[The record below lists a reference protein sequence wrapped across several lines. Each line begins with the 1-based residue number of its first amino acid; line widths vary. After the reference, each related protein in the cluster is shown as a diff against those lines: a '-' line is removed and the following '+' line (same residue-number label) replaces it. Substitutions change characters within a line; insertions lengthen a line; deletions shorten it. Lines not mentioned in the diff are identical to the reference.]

1 MLDAARGLGIDVPSL
16 CYLEGCK
23 PSTSCLCCVMK
34 IRGPNRLVPSCGTVA
49 VEGMEIESE
58 TDEVRNTRR
67 TALEL
72 LLSDHVGDCF
82 GPCDLSCPAHMD
94 IPLMLRQIAGQQFED
109 AVVTVKR
116 DIALPAILGR
126 ICPRPCEKVCRRR
139 AADGAVAICK
149 LKQFVADVDLAGGD
163 PYLPQCDPDSGR
175 KVAIVGGGP
184 TGLACAYYLRRVG
197 HAVSLFDDGAELG
210 GRLWHETSESD
221 LPRDVLRAE
230 ISQIVRLGVDVHS
243 DTTVS
248 NDSSRGQPSLDTL
261 AAEFD
266 AVLLSCGAMDG
277 EEAQAWRLETTPRGI
292 AVDKASYRTDRE
304 GVLAAGNAVRGKA
317 MVIRSAADGKDSA
330 AAIDQYLAWAKR
342 ATRKDLETSAHGT
355 QKLRPKTP
363 KGLPVKGPGR
373 RFTSRMGKVTEEE
386 LGVFLAGASDASPRD
401 AASSAGGFNATE
413 ALEQAARCLR
423 CDCRALE
430 TCKLKHYS
438 ELYGA
443 DPNRFKQDRA
453 EFQQDS
459 RHSLLI
465 HEPGKCINCGLCIE
479 IASAGG
485 EPLGL
490 SFVGRGF
497 DVRVGVPFDRSLEE
511 ALSSVAAR
519 VVEACPT
526 AALALK
532 PTQARTP
539 ISDKNL

>member
-1 MLDAARGLGIDVPSL
+1 MPKITIDQREVEVPPGATLLDAAQELGIDVPVL

-34 IRGPNRLVPSCGTVA
+34 LSGINRLVPSCATLA

-58 TDEVRNTRR
+58 TDEVRDARR

-94 IPLMLRQIAGQQFED
+94 IPLMLRQIEGQRFED

-126 ICPRPCEKVCRRR
+126 ICPRPCEKTCRRR
-139 AADGAVAICK
+139 AADGPVAICK
-149 LKQFVADVDLAGGD
+149 LKQFVADTDLASGD
-163 PYLPQCDPDSGR
+163 PYRPQCDPDTAR
-175 KVAIVGGGP
+175 KVAVVGGGP
-184 TGLACAYYLRRVG
+184 TGLACVYYLRRMG

-210 GRLWHETSESD
+210 GRLWHETSESE

-230 ISQIVRLGVDVHS
+230 IAQIVRLGVEVNS
-243 DTTVS
+243 GTAVG

-261 AAEFD
+261 ADEFD
-266 AVLLSCGAMDG
+266 AVLLSCGAMDR
-277 EEAQAWRLETTPRGI
+277 EAAQAWRLKTATRGI
-292 AVDKASYRTDRE
+292 AVDKASHQTDRE
-304 GVLAAGNAVRGKA
+304 GVFAAGNAVRGKA
-317 MVIRSAADGKDSA
+317 MVIRSAADGKNAA
-330 AAIDQYLAWAKR
+330 AAIDQYFNGPAV
-342 ATRKDLETSAHGT
+342 E
-355 QKLRPKTP
+355 
-363 KGLPVKGPGR
+363 GPGR
-373 RFTSRMGKVTEEE
+373 RFTSRMGKVTEDE
-386 LGVFLAGASDASPRD
+386 LGLFLAGAADGPACD
-401 AASSAGGFNATE
+401 AASSDGGFNATE
-413 ALEQAARCLR
+413 AVERAARCLH

-430 TCKLKHYS
+430 TCKLKRYS

-443 DPNRFKQDRA
+443 DPNRFKGDRA
-453 EFQQDS
+453 AFRQDL

-479 IASAGG
+479 IASAAG

-497 DVRVGVPFDRSLEE
+497 DVRVGVPFDRSLAE
-511 ALSSVAAR
+511 ALNSVAAR
-519 VVEACPT
+519 VAEACPT

-532 PTQARTP
+532 PAQTQTAV
-539 ISDKNL
+539 SDKD